1 MIYFVLTLFLLVS
14 LTFNAI
20 LIWYTKEILKK
31 LTFVTDNLE
40 DFQKFLDEYCE
51 TFEEVYKLTD
61 FYGDST
67 IKQLIDNTK
76 KVSEASKNFKKSVL
90 EQEIENETDLKQA
103 Q

>member
-1 MIYFVLTLFLLVS
+1 MIYFALILFLIVS
-14 LTFNAI
+14 LTLNGI
-20 LIWYTKEILKK
+20 LIWYTKEIVKK

-40 DFQKFLDEYCE
+40 DFQKFLDDYCE

-61 FYGDST
+61 YYGDNA

-76 KVSEASKNFKKSVL
+76 KVSETSKNFKKSVL
-90 EQEIENETDLKQA
+90 DQEIENETDPKQT